1 MEFKR
6 WHYDSSVPQM
16 LRYTGAS
23 ARGITE
29 NGIITDSS
37 IEESAVKKQMMK
49 NSAKSYFLCDSS
61 KIGQKY
67 MYNVADAKEI
77 DGMITELP
85 GEKESEYL

>member
-1 MEFKR
+1 MIQEYSWRVFLDHIMEFKR

-37 IEESAVKKQMMK
+37 IEESAVKK
-49 NSAKSYFLCDSS
+49 
-61 KIGQKY
+61 
-67 MYNVADAKEI
+67 
-77 DGMITELP
+77 
-85 GEKESEYL
+85 